1 MEDAITPKQNSQPHQ
16 SADENRNELSPANKE
31 TASVWPDPQPIG
43 FVADARDYPLDA
55 LPSTIR
61 AAVEEVAGYTQAPL
75 ALVAA
80 SALGAVSIATQGLVD
95 VARSDKLTGPISL
108 YLLTIAESGERKSS
122 ADGFFSKPIHEWVCE
137 AKKELEPEIARYR
150 SEIATWES
158 KHSGIKDKIKKLAKD
173 GEATDIEEV
182 RLCNLERE
190 KPQSPMVPRIL
201 FHDITPEA
209 LAYSLATGWPSAG
222 VSTSEAGTVLGAHG
236 MGKDSMVRN
245 LALLNTLWDGGNH
258 IVDRR
263 TSESLTVSGARLTM
277 CLSIQDATLRTFFGQ
292 SGAIARGIG
301 WMARFLLSWP
311 ESTQG
316 TRFYSEAP
324 ECWPSLEVFHK
335 RLKCLLNT
343 PLAFD
348 GSRRLQPVM
357 LRMSSAAKEGWI
369 AYHDKIEGELWRGGE
384 LIDVRDVASKSADN
398 AARLAAQFQ
407 LFEYG
412 QSEIGLE
419 ILDGA
424 TRLAEWHLNESRRYF
439 GEMAQ
444 APELSDAARLD
455 RWIIEYLKTIKQST
469 VPRRHVQQ
477 CGPVRDR
484 DRLSAALSELVDLDR
499 MRLSKQSKKL
509 LVEVNP
515 TLLAG
520 I

>member
-1 MEDAITPKQNSQPHQ
+1 MKYEAIYDHSDDLAPS
-16 SADENRNELSPANKE
+16 NEQA
-31 TASVWPDPQPIG
+31 TYVWPDPQPIG
-43 FVADARDYPLDA
+43 FVADAMEYPIDA

-61 AAVEEVAGYTQAPL
+61 AAVKEVAGYIQAPL

-122 ADGFFSKPIHEWVCE
+122 ADGFFSKPIHEWVSE
-137 AKKELEPEIARYR
+137 AKKELEPELARYR
-150 SEIATWES
+150 SEIAAWES
-158 KHSGIKDKIKKLAKD
+158 KLSGIKDKIKKLVKD
-173 GEATDIEEV
+173 GKATDIEEV
-182 RLCNLERE
+182 RLCNLESE

-201 FHDITPEA
+201 FQDITPEA
-209 LAYSLATGWPSAG
+209 LAYSLATGWPSVG

-277 CLSIQDATLRTFFGQ
+277 CLAIQDATLRTFFGQ

-324 ECWPSLEVFHK
+324 DSWPSLEAFHK
-335 RLKCLLNT
+335 RLKDLLNT

-348 GSRRLQPVM
+348 DGRKLHPVM
-357 LRMSSAAKEGWI
+357 LTMSSAAKEAWI
-369 AYHDKIEGELWRGGE
+369 TYHDKIEGELWRGGE

-398 AARLAAQFQ
+398 AARLAALFQ
-407 LFEYG
+407 IFEYG

-419 ILDGA
+419 VLEGA

-455 RWIIEYLKTIKQST
+455 RWILGYLQRIKKST
-469 VPRRHVQQ
+469 VHRRYLQQ
-477 CGPVRDR
+477 FGPVRER
-484 DRLSAALSELVDLDR
+484 DRLSAALNELVDLDR
-499 MRLSKQSKKL
+499 IRLSQHGKKII
-509 LVEVNP
+509 VEVNP
-515 TLLAG
+515 ALLAG